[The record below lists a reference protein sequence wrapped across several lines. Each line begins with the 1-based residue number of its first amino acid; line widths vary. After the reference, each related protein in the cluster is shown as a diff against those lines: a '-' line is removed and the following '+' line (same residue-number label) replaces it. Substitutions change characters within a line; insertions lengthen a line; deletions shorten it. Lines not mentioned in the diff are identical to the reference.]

1 MKAARVWL
9 GIYTAGFGVLVV
21 LLIITLLTPPPYP
34 YGALTRIGRVS
45 EHQFGWRLNPP
56 PIPVEQV
63 RSVPIDQA
71 DVMVIG
77 DSFSLYYAWQ
87 SALVGAGYRVASAH
101 WDKIGPLC
109 DDFGPWLRRE
119 GFKGK
124 LVLIESIER
133 LLPERLDEA
142 RACHTMRRRFVPM
155 LAPGESP
162 SQPAPGFALNWSA
175 PLLTGLY
182 TWRNT
187 REIRQSHAEFVV
199 DHPQHGDMIFA
210 APVPD
215 GCAQFSHRM
224 CDKGL
229 FLTNDRSNAEL
240 TAKDADFLHRFNLL
254 AAPLQVAW
262 MVIPNKTTV
271 YLQPQHAR
279 NFAQRANDLQV
290 GPDLFAMAQDMRR
303 KMVDLYWPND
313 THWSMQGQLY
323 FGQAML
329 ALTQATI
336 GKPGHTDGR
345 PHE

>member
-1 MKAARVWL
+1 MNPVRVWL
-9 GIYTAGFGVLVV
+9 GIYTAGFAVLTA
-21 LLIITLLTPPPYP
+21 LLIVTLLTPPPYP

-45 EHQFGWRLNPP
+45 EYEFGWRSSPP
-56 PIPVEQV
+56 PIPAEQV
-63 RSVPIDQA
+63 RSVPLDQA

-77 DSFSLYYAWQ
+77 DSFSMYYAWQ
-87 SALVGAGYRVASAH
+87 SPLVGAGYRVAGAH

-109 DDFGPWLRRE
+109 DDFASWLRHE

-133 LLPERLDEA
+133 LLPERLDAA
-142 RACHTMRRRFVPM
+142 RGCRSMRGSFVAMP
-155 LAPGESP
+155 APGASP
-162 SQPAPGFALNWSA
+162 SQPAPGFALNWEST
-175 PLLTGLY
+175 LLTGLY

-187 REIRQSHAEFVV
+187 REIRRSNTEFVV
-199 DHPQHGDMIFA
+199 DHPKHGDMIFA

-229 FLTNDRSNAEL
+229 FLTDDRNNAEL
-240 TAKDADFLHRFNLL
+240 TAKDADFMHRFNTL
-254 AAPLQVAW
+254 AAPLKVVW

-271 YLQPQHAR
+271 YLDPGHAQA
-279 NFAQRANDLQV
+279 FVQRVNELQV

-303 KMVDLYWPND
+303 KMVDLYWSND

-323 FGQAML
+323 FGQRML
-329 ALTQATI
+329 ALTQAAI
-336 GKPGHTDGR
+336 GNPATEGR
-345 PHE
+345 P

>member
-1 MKAARVWL
+1 MNAPKVWL
-9 GIYTAGFGVLVV
+9 SIFTAGFGVLVL

-34 YGALTRIGRVS
+34 FGALTRIGRVS
-45 EHQFGWRLNPP
+45 EHQFGWRSTPP
-56 PIPVEQV
+56 PIPVDHL
-63 RSVPIDQA
+63 RSSALGQA
-71 DVMVIG
+71 DILVVG
-77 DSFSLYYAWQ
+77 DSFSMYYAWQ
-87 SALVGAGYRVASAH
+87 SALVAAGYRVVTAH

-109 DDFGPWLRRE
+109 DDFAPWLRRA

-124 LVLIESIER
+124 LVLVESIER
-133 LLPERLDEA
+133 LLPERLEQA
-142 RACHTMRRRFVPM
+142 RTCRTMQRPFIALPP
-155 LAPGESP
+155 LNQSP
-162 SQPAPGFALNWSA
+162 SQPAPEFALNWDS

-187 REIRQSHAEFVV
+187 REIRLSHAEFVV

-240 TAKDADFLHRFNLL
+240 TAGDAEFLHRFNQL
-254 AAPLQVAW
+254 AAPLQVIW

-271 YLQPQHAR
+271 YLEPQHAHA
-279 NFAQRANDLQV
+279 FVQRANELQV

-323 FGQAML
+323 FGQRMVPVAQA
-329 ALTQATI
+329 AL
-336 GKPGHTDGR
+336 GKPGSTGR
-345 PHE
+345 INE

>member
-9 GIYTAGFGVLVV
+9 GIFAAGFCALVA
-21 LLIITLLTPPPYP
+21 LLIVTLLTPPPYP

-45 EHQFGWRLNPP
+45 EHQFGWRLDPP
-56 PIPVEQV
+56 PIPVENV
-63 RSVPIDQA
+63 RSTPLGQA
-71 DVMVIG
+71 DVLVIG
-77 DSFSLYYAWQ
+77 DSFSMYYAWQ
-87 SALVGAGYRVASAH
+87 SVLVGAGYRVASAH
-101 WDKIGPLC
+101 WDKVGPLC
-109 DDFGPWLRRE
+109 DDFGAWLQRE

-142 RACHTMRRRFVPM
+142 RRCRAMRGHFVSMP
-155 LAPGESP
+155 APGVSP
-162 SQPAPGFALNWSA
+162 SEPAPGFALNWSA

-187 REIRQSHAEFVV
+187 REIRQSNAEFVV

-229 FLTNDRSNAEL
+229 FLTNDRSNATL
-240 TAKDADFLHRFNLL
+240 TAADADFAHRFNAM
-254 AAPLQVAW
+254 AAPLKVRW

-271 YLQPQHAR
+271 YLEPEHAKDFVR
-279 NFAQRANDLQV
+279 RLDELNA
-290 GPDLFAMAQDMRR
+290 GPDLFAMAQEARR
-303 KMVDLYWPND
+303 KMIDLYWPND

-323 FGQAML
+323 FGQRML
-329 ALTQATI
+329 AVVQAAI
-336 GKPGHTDGR
+336 GKPESDGR
-345 PHE
+345 LQ